1 MVYAVPSSKI
11 EIFYWQLNSSEPNQ
25 AHTMIRTVVAV
36 VDDMFFVSKIRATG
50 KALGMIVKLPR
61 TVEAFRAITNE
72 EPPAMIVVDLHNEK
86 MNPFDLASE
95 IKGDER
101 LKNIP
106 LLGFFSHVQ
115 VELQRRAREAGY
127 DEILPRSLFARD
139 LANILAG
146 ELQKPDGEA
155 AN

>member
-1 MVYAVPSSKI
+1 VTSI
-11 EIFYWQLNSSEPNQ
+11 EIFIGNQIHVSANQ
-25 AHTMIRTVVAV
+25 APTMIRTVVAV

-50 KALGMIVKLPR
+50 KALGMILKFPR
-61 TVEAFRAITNE
+61 TADAFRAIMND
-72 EPPAMIVVDLHNEK
+72 EPPVLIIVDLHNK
-86 MNPFDLASE
+86 RMNPFDLASE

-101 LKNIP
+101 LKKIP

-115 VELQRRAREAGY
+115 AELQRRAREVGY

-146 ELQKPDGEA
+146 ERQKPDGKA

>member
-1 MVYAVPSSKI
+1 
-11 EIFYWQLNSSEPNQ
+11 
-25 AHTMIRTVVAV
+25 MIRTVVAV

-50 KALGMIVKLPR
+50 KALGMIVKFPR
-61 TVEAFRAITNE
+61 TAEAFRATVSDE
-72 EPPAMIVVDLHNEK
+72 TPHLIVVDLHNEK
-86 MNPFDLASE
+86 MDPFDLATE
-95 IKGDER
+95 VKTDER
-101 LKNIP
+101 LKDIP

-115 VELQRRAREAGY
+115 AELQRRAREAGY

-146 ELQKPDGEA
+146 ETQKPDGKA

>member
-1 MVYAVPSSKI
+1 
-11 EIFYWQLNSSEPNQ
+11 
-25 AHTMIRTVVAV
+25 MIRTIVAV

-50 KALGMIVKLPR
+50 KALGMIVKFPR
-61 TVEAFRAITNE
+61 TAEAFRLIIDD
-72 EPPAMIVVDLHNEK
+72 EPPVLIVVDLHNEK
-86 MNPFDLASE
+86 IDPFDVAKEVKENEALS
-95 IKGDER
+95 G
-101 LKNIP
+101 IP

-115 VELQRRAREAGY
+115 VELQKRAREAGY

-146 ELQKPDGEA
+146 EQKPDGKA

>member
-1 MVYAVPSSKI
+1 
-11 EIFYWQLNSSEPNQ
+11 
-25 AHTMIRTVVAV
+25 MIRKVVAV

-50 KALGMIVKLPR
+50 KALGMIVKFPR
-61 TVEAFRAITNE
+61 SVEAFRVIIND
-72 EPPAMIVVDLHNEK
+72 EPPVLIVVDLHNEK

-95 IKGDER
+95 IKGDEG
-101 LKNIP
+101 LKSIP

-139 LANILAG
+139 LVDILAG
-146 ELQKPDGEA
+146 KLQKPDGKA